1 MLAVGGHL
9 FGDID
14 GRTFKMASL
23 FGGGVAG
30 TREELCGALS
40 AAVMIIGELYGRSS
54 LSEDEA
60 LARQLAAE
68 YRQRFLARFGATRC
82 SAVLEPHVAPD
93 GSIHCDPVAQGAAE
107 LLLQLLA
114 EV

>member
-9 FGDID
+9 LGEIEAH
-14 GRTFKMASL
+14 TFKMASL

-40 AAVMIIGELYGRSS
+40 AGVMVIGALYGRSS
-54 LSEDEA
+54 LAEDET
-60 LARQLAAE
+60 LARQLAVE
-68 YRQRFLARFGATRC
+68 YRQRFLARFGATQCAKVR
-82 SAVLEPHVAPD
+82 EPFAAPD
-93 GSIHCDPVAQGAAE
+93 GSTQCAPVAEGAAE
-107 LLLQLLA
+107 MLMELLA